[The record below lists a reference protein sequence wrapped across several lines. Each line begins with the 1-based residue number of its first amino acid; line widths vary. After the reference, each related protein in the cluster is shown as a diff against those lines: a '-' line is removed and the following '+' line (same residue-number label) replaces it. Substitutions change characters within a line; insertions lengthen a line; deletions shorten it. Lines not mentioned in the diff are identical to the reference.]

1 MTIQLPCSSQKCS
14 LNFEQHGVTNK
25 ALHLLKEVGEANE
38 YVIDYL
44 TDLKTIPERIFDYVE
59 IGKDSGAIVYA
70 GENIHLWAD
79 ATSLFDAYFAL

>member
-1 MTIQLPCSSQKCS
+1 MLFSKVLIE
-14 LNFEQHGVTNK
+14 FEQHGVANK
-25 ALHLLKEVGEANE
+25 ALHLLKEVDEANE

-44 TDLKTIPERIFDYVE
+44 TDLKTIPERTFDYVE
-59 IGKDSGAIVYA
+59 IGKDSGTIVYA